1 MHLTFRHFEIVDAIL
16 TSGTLVKAAQILGV
30 SQPALSNALQA
41 LEGQIGEKLFDRD
54 VKPLRP
60 TRFAKVFV
68 DRGKQISLEKAEIL
82 RDIQRLNGL
91 ESGRLTVAAS
101 MYGAPS
107 SAEQAIARVVNLYP
121 QLQITLLQGGW
132 LDITKSVLQGK
143 IDLALAEIGFA
154 QTRPELATERVN
166 NDPCYFFC
174 RSGHPLARQ
183 KSVAWTDLN
192 AYPYADTR
200 LADRFT
206 SKLAELGVVLGEYDP
221 VEQVTVPKIWVET
234 FSALTR
240 IIKNS
245 DTVGMATPTLLKDDL
260 ASGALVLLDLGS
272 HPWLTTNT
280 GFIYRKDRH
289 LSPALKM
296 FMETVRAI
304 EQENA
309 GSS

>member
-1 MHLTFRHFEIVDAIL
+1 MHLTFRHFELVEAIHNC
-16 TSGTLVKAAQILGV
+16 GTLVEAAKILGI

-41 LEGQIGEKLFDRD
+41 LEAQIGEILFDRS

-60 TRFAKVFV
+60 NRFARVFIE
-68 DRGKQISLEKAEIL
+68 RGKQITIEKTEIL
-82 RDIQRLNGL
+82 RDISRLNGL

-101 MYGAPS
+101 MYGAQS
-107 SAEQAIARVVNLYP
+107 FAEQAIARVVKLYP
-121 QLQITLLQGGW
+121 QLQITLLQGNW
-132 LDITKSVLQGK
+132 LEVTKSVLQGK
-143 IDLALAEIGFA
+143 IDLALAEFSYA
-154 QTRPELATERVN
+154 QTLPELATELVN

-174 RSGHPLARQ
+174 RAGHPLTQQ
-183 KSVAWTDLN
+183 KSVTWTDLN

-206 SKLAELGVVLGEYDP
+206 SGLSEAGIILGEYDP
-221 VEQVTVPKIWVET
+221 VDRVTIPKIWVET
-234 FSALTR
+234 FSALKQ

-245 DTVGMATPTLLKDDL
+245 DAIGSSRPLLLKDDL
-260 ASGALVLLDLGS
+260 ASGELVLLDVGP
-272 HPWLTTNT
+272 HPWLVEYL

-304 EQENA
+304 EQENRDQ
-309 GSS
+309 